1 MEHIII
7 ISLAVLSVLNTFVTF
22 LDEHGSNLKIR
33 KGFSCDEK
41 YKLSSLL
48 KHLLHVDKGRNLI
61 YKYIA
66 DVDVKILI
74 LLLKLKKPETTQ
86 DKTINN

>member
-1 MEHIII
+1 M
-7 ISLAVLSVLNTFVTF
+7 SMVLY
-22 LDEHGSNLKIR
+22 LKIR
-33 KGFSCDEK
+33 NGFSCDVK

-66 DVDVKILI
+66 DVDVKLI
-74 LLLKLKKPETTQ
+74 VE
-86 DKTINN
+86 